1 MVVKRIPKMPPD
13 TVTPA
18 TTKPRKKTFVV
29 EDWIT
34 NDGQRIILYADTGM
48 GKTSL
53 ALLAPNPVFIGTD
66 EGGADFYHPETGEI
80 IKRVPNIENFGDIR
94 AAIQQP
100 GLFDAYE
107 TVVLDTITIMQ
118 DWAIDH
124 VVRTIPTEKGGIVN
138 NILGYGYNKGWNH
151 LYDVMKLL
159 LVDLER
165 LIHQDKNV
173 IIIAQAAIHNVP
185 NPDGENFIR
194 TGLRL
199 HVDKNAD
206 TESLYC
212 EWADHL
218 LKIAYS
224 EAKAK
229 EGKITGTT
237 DRAIFT
243 QPKLH
248 FRAKTRPL
256 PKPIPAVVEFTDK
269 ADDAIWQWIFQGDE

>member
-13 TVTPA
+13 TVAPTA
-18 TTKPRKKTFVV
+18 TKPKKKTFTV

-53 ALLAPNPVFIGTD
+53 AQLAPNPVFIGTD
-66 EGGADFYHPETGEI
+66 EGGADFIHPETGVP
-80 IKRVPNIENFGDIR
+80 IKRIPGVENFEDVR
-94 AAIQQP
+94 AVIQQP
-100 GLFDAYE
+100 GLFDAYD
-107 TVVLDTITIMQ
+107 TVVIDTITIIQ
-118 DWAIDH
+118 DWAVNY
-124 VVRTIPTEKGGIVN
+124 VVKTIPTEKGGIVN

-165 LIHQDKNV
+165 LIHQGKNV
-173 IIIAQAAIHNVP
+173 IIIAQAAVHNVP
-185 NPDGENFIR
+185 NPGGEDFIR
-194 TGLRL
+194 AGLRL
-199 HVDKNAD
+199 HVDKNAN

-212 EWADHL
+212 EWSDHL
-218 LKIAYS
+218 LRIAYS
-224 EAKAK
+224 EAIAK
-229 EGKITGTT
+229 EGKIIGTT

-248 FRAKTRPL
+248 FRAKIRPL

-269 ADDAIWQWIFQGDE
+269 SDDAIWQWIFQEVE